1 MSDGMVPG
9 AVATAAMTDDLDPVK
24 VSEKIPMSAWL
35 GLAALAIVNIYAV
48 IDRQIFGL
56 LAEPIRKDMGL
67 SDTQLGL
74 LQGVGLTLVGILT
87 VYPISWL
94 GDRMD
99 RRKISAAVI
108 LLWSVAVIGCGFSP
122 NFAWLFLFASLVGI
136 GENARAPVAFAMLPD
151 LFPISGR
158 QLGNSIYV
166 FVSVI
171 ATSISS
177 FLTGLLVSKI
187 DAVRAFL
194 PAALADLPDW
204 RLSFIVAASFV
215 PFAILL
221 TLTMPARTAGPG
233 AVAKMARKAD
243 GEGMPN
249 EVEPGQISIWR
260 FIWQN
265 RKAQFGFNLAFMI
278 QLFGVAA
285 GTNYLAIIAMRDYK
299 QTALQIGS
307 TVGVLALVNAAIG
320 FSLAGLLFSRL
331 QPKYGDQVP
340 LMALSI
346 GSVLAIF
353 GSLLLMQARSIE
365 QLYAFYCF
373 LAIVLSIGLMTYPTV
388 LQNMTLPHLRARMFA
403 LITIAQLFAGGLGT
417 VAGGAASDALKAMGV
432 ERSLLV
438 GGGIV
443 SVICS
448 IIAAIMFWR
457 TRGAYLRLT
466 QQIAS

>member
-1 MSDGMVPG
+1 MSDGVAPS
-9 AVATAAMTDDLDPVK
+9 AVATAALAGDLDTSK
-24 VSEKIPMSAWL
+24 SATKIPVSAWL
-35 GLAALAIVNIYAV
+35 GLAALSVVNIYAV

-108 LLWSVAVIGCGFSP
+108 LLWSVAVVGCGFSP

-151 LFPISGR
+151 LFPVSGR

-166 FVSVI
+166 LVTVISTSV
-171 ATSISS
+171 SS
-177 FLTGLLVSKI
+177 FLTGLLVSEI
-187 DAVRAFL
+187 GAVRAFL

-204 RLSFIVAASFV
+204 RLSFIIAASFV

-221 TLTMPARTAGPG
+221 TLNMPARTAGPG
-233 AVAKMARKAD
+233 AVAKAARKTDSAAAPQIAD
-243 GEGMPN
+243 PDQM
-249 EVEPGQISIWR
+249 SIWR

-265 RKAQFGFNLAFMI
+265 RKAQFGFNIAFMV
-278 QLFGVAA
+278 QVFGVAA

-307 TVGVLALVNAAIG
+307 TVGVLSLVNAAIG

-331 QPKYGDQVP
+331 QPKYGAQVP
-340 LMALSI
+340 LMALSL
-346 GSVLAIF
+346 GSLLAIL
-353 GSLLLMQARSIE
+353 GSLLLMQTRTVE

-403 LITIAQLFAGGLGT
+403 LITIAQLVAGGLGT
-417 VAGGAASDALKAMGV
+417 VAGGVASDVLKSMGV
-432 ERSLLV
+432 DRSLLV
-438 GGGIV
+438 GGGIISVV
-443 SVICS
+443 SS

-466 QQIAS
+466 QQVEA

>member
-1 MSDGMVPG
+1 MSDGLAPG
-9 AVATAAMTDDLDPVK
+9 AMATAAMADDLDPAK
-24 VSEKIPMSAWL
+24 SATKIPVSAWL
-35 GLAALAIVNIYAV
+35 GLAALALVNIYAV

-87 VYPISWL
+87 VYPIAWL

-122 NFAWLFLFASLVGI
+122 NFAWLFLFASFVGI

-166 FVSVI
+166 FVNVI
-171 ATSISS
+171 STSISAY
-177 FLTGLLVSKI
+177 LTGLLVSEI
-187 DAVRAFL
+187 GVFRAFL

-215 PFAILL
+215 PLAILL
-221 TLTMPARTAGPG
+221 TLNMPARTAGPG
-233 AVAKMARKAD
+233 AVAKAARKTESA
-243 GEGMPN
+243 EAP
-249 EVEPGQISIWR
+249 EVVDPSQISIWR

-265 RKAQFGFNLAFMI
+265 RKAQFGFNIAFMV

-285 GTNYLAIIAMRDYK
+285 STNYLAIIAMRDYK
-299 QTALQIGS
+299 QTALQVGS
-307 TVGVLALVNAAIG
+307 AGALLALINAAIG
-320 FSLAGLLFSRL
+320 FSLAALLFNRL
-331 QPKYGDQVP
+331 QPKYGAQVP
-340 LMALSI
+340 LMALTL

-365 QLYAFYCF
+365 QLYGFYSF
-373 LAIVLSIGLMTYPTV
+373 LGIVLSIGVMTYPTV

-403 LITIAQLFAGGLGT
+403 LISIAQLVASGLGT
-417 VAGGAASDALKAMGV
+417 VAGGAASDVLKSMGV

-438 GGGIV
+438 GGCMV

-448 IIAAIMFWR
+448 AIAAIMFWR

-466 QQIAS
+466 QQIAA